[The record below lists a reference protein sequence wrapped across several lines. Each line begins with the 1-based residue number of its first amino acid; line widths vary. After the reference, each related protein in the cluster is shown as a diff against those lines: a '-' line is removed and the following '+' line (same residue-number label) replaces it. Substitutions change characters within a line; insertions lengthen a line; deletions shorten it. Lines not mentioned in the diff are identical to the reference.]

1 MHMLLLFMPMVS
13 GTLLFGFKQLNFTFN
28 NSQEV
33 FNFESKKV
41 YESCVPTSF
50 QVNSQG
56 KYFISLPRLSDEIPA
71 TLAEVVNTEI
81 QPLLSPFPDW
91 WSNNIQNQK
100 SFGSITTFE
109 IDLEDNFW
117 LVDNKKKALIKL
129 SPTGEWLAEYDLNN
143 AMKNN
148 SSLVDMALDL
158 DRGFAYISDQGAPG
172 IIVVNIALDE
182 SMMFLFNHF
191 TVKPDPS
198 FWITINNQRVYNDTT
213 EYVKAIGGIALSC
226 DKRDLYYSPVT
237 SRELFAISTQYLRN
251 FNATLASRKTVY
263 LGYKNTASQGV
274 VISEKGHMYLTDIS
288 ESNVLFYEQMM
299 PYPDYFLVYF
309 LRHVM
314 NESTTFLW
322 PYSLSF
328 DNNKMSLLVLAN
340 QIHNFNQ
347 KTINFVTPIYGEYN
361 YWVYEVYVN
370 DRSYLYRCKDV
381 VSVHSEI
388 DIPVWIYALISILSL
403 IMITL
408 TICAV
413 KHYRMIKKRHMTLIY
428 N

>member
-1 MHMLLLFMPMVS
+1 MLLLFVPMVS

-33 FNFESKKV
+33 TKFESKETYK
-41 YESCVPTSF
+41 YCVPTSF

-56 KYFISLPRLSDEIPA
+56 KYFISIPRLSNDIPA
-71 TLAEVVNTEI
+71 TLAEVVNTESG
-81 QPLLSPFPDW
+81 PLLSPFPDW
-91 WSNNIQNQK
+91 WRNNIVNEK

-117 LVDNKKKALIKL
+117 LVDNKKRVLFKL
-129 SPTGEWLAEYDLNN
+129 SPTGDQLAEYDLSDSMTSNS
-143 AMKNN
+143 
-148 SSLVDMALDL
+148 SSLVDIALDL
-158 DRGFAYISDQGAPG
+158 DRGFAYISDQGAPS
-172 IIVVNIALDE
+172 IIVVNLALDE
-182 SMMFLFNHF
+182 TMRFLFNHF
-191 TVKPDPS
+191 TVMPDPS

-213 EYVKAIGGIALSC
+213 EYAKAIGGIALSC

-237 SRELFAISTQYLRN
+237 SRDLFAISTQYLRN
-251 FNATLASRKTVY
+251 FNATLANRRTVY
-263 LGYKNTASQGV
+263 LGYKNTASQGIA
-274 VISEKGHMYLTDIS
+274 ISEKGHMYLTDIS
-288 ESNVLFYEQMM
+288 VSNVYFYEQMM

-314 NESTTFLW
+314 NETTDFIW

-340 QIHNFNQ
+340 QIPNFNQ
-347 KTINFVTPIYGEYN
+347 GTINFTTPKYGEYN
-361 YWVYEVYVN
+361 FWVYEVYVN

-408 TICAV
+408 SICAV